1 MEQIISSS
9 QVFVSLVKSNI
20 VYFSLIQSNEI
31 DGANYKVDG
40 VKYEIDG
47 VNHVEIN
54 GANHDKQSSTLQSI
68 QAKYSLFQSS
78 SLIDSSLVMKEL
90 FGWSLDGALDPWSC
104 FFCKNKIIQLKYCET
119 ERGRD

>member
-1 MEQIISSS
+1 MPSS
-9 QVFVSLVKSNI
+9 QALFSLVKSNI

-54 GANHDKQSSTLQSI
+54 EANHDKQSSTLQSI
-68 QAKYSLFQSS
+68 QAKYSLF
-78 SLIDSSLVMKEL
+78 SLLV
-90 FGWSLDGALDPWSC
+90 
-104 FFCKNKIIQLKYCET
+104 
-119 ERGRD
+119 

>member
-1 MEQIISSS
+1 MSSS

-90 FGWSLDGALDPWSC
+90 FGWSLVEALDPWSC
-104 FFCKNKIIQLKYCET
+104 FISLQICILFSYCIIT
-119 ERGRD
+119 

>member
-1 MEQIISSS
+1 MSIS

-54 GANHDKQSSTLQSI
+54 GANNDNS
-68 QAKYSLFQSS
+68 QALCSLFKPNIVFF
-78 SLIDSSLVMKEL
+78 SLLV
-90 FGWSLDGALDPWSC
+90 
-104 FFCKNKIIQLKYCET
+104 
-119 ERGRD
+119 